1 MRSLVIFRLALGLF
15 AGGVAVASPCKP
27 MSGATTSGS
36 ISIVSTETSSMAS
49 TASSTADVSATSAMS
64 ESSAETSASS
74 SIEAASSTTIE
85 ASIEVASSTTI
96 EASVTSMFAAESTT
110 AEPTTAEPTTTEGT
124 TTAPIPTFTMFATGE
139 SSVEGDGLH
148 TYNNENSVAV
158 FKPNP
163 LFGTPLVRSYT
174 IDSQGRLINDQGFF
188 LCGYYLATNS
198 ALDAPASVSACLS
211 GRPKSPFLNC
221 KLSSEL
227 DVQCSV
233 PALSCTSNPRGSE
246 PICEETGGTWSTW
259 SNGAV
264 FVGRGLMLGP
274 TDTPDTYERI
284 GLRAAIV

>member
-1 MRSLVIFRLALGLF
+1 MRSLVVFRLALGLF

-27 MSGATTSGS
+27 MSVATTSGS

-74 SIEAASSTTIE
+74 EAAASTTIE

-96 EASVTSMFAAESTT
+96 EASMTTTFAVDSTT

-124 TTAPIPTFTMFATGE
+124 TTAPMPTFTMFATGE
-139 SSVEGDGLH
+139 SSVEGEGLH

-158 FKPNP
+158 FQPN
-163 LFGTPLVRSYT
+163 LIFGTPLVLTYT
-174 IDSQGRLINDQGFF
+174 IDAQGRLINDQGFF

-211 GRPKSPFLNC
+211 DKPKSPFLNC

-233 PALSCTSNPRGSE
+233 PARSCASNPRGGE

-274 TDTPDTYERI
+274 VDTPDTYERI
-284 GLRAAIV
+284 GLRASLV